1 MPVDGVAALSVY
13 LDPDPFQGFGAVFEA
28 PADTAA
34 VRVVRVEA
42 ERLLTAVAVAGARP
56 VLAGGAG
63 SRGERLA
70 KQCPCSAPVSG
81 VVEALGGV
89 AKRSP
94 LPGGSERSGAG
105 TESRAAI
112 GVQKRQQ
119 VGKAFLSNP
128 LAAHLLDHP
137 FWLLGY
143 LPPRREV

>member
-1 MPVDGVAALSVY
+1 MHLPVDGVPTLPVY

-34 VRVVRVEA
+34 VRVVRVDA

-63 SRGERLA
+63 SRGEHLA
-70 KQCPCSAPVSG
+70 KQCPCSAPVGG
-81 VVEALGGV
+81 VVEALRGV
-89 AKRSP
+89 ARRSP
-94 LPGGSERSGAG
+94 RPGGSEWSGAG

-119 VGKAFLSNP
+119 VGKVFLSNP
-128 LAAHLLDHP
+128 LAEHLLDLP
-137 FWLLGY
+137 FWLHG
-143 LPPRREV
+143 